1 MRKRRSSIGKRAIVS
16 AMTIMLTLST
26 PMVAFSDSVSDH
38 EIKNIENYSGISTT
52 DNKYTDNEA
61 AKIESGSSSVQTME
75 SAANAAQTAAADAQ
89 TQLDE
94 INKQLEAANTA
105 SANASS
111 AANAAATIVSNA
123 EATANA
129 AQTAANAAQ
138 TAATNAAT
146 SAATDLDIID
156 NYNSN
161 AATDNANAGSIAT
174 NGSATPVTD
183 ADGSTVTRT
192 DSEGKTV
199 DVTDISV
206 TVSVTENVS
215 GTGDTVVMK
224 DVDAANYIGDQ
235 ADKAQT
241 AADTAKSE
249 LEAALAVDTT
259 DKDNAE
265 VQAHVKAANE
275 AAAEAKTAADDAQTA
290 YDAAVSSALSDLAAY
305 NAYAIAYN
313 EAQLTDLFDQLG
325 ISDLT
330 INADGTIASSNSE
343 VASLVKKYND
353 LFATAQAAVHNKD
366 TDTAAAKA
374 AEADLDTILAIDFSG
389 AKDSVDN
396 AKTALDTAATDLSA
410 AKTAAA
416 DAKTAAETAQ
426 TSAQKAM
433 DKIATYDENGNVTG
447 GDLKTTNDK
456 LAEIAAIPAA
466 DVTAAASAQSTAQ
479 DNYDNA
485 VKAAKEAYAS
495 KSGSYR
501 FFHSEQSYI
510 DASERV
516 KSTKILLDEANSKL
530 ADVKATQARYDSI
543 LASYDNANSDAEK
556 QALVDIISNGLA
568 VDSTNL
574 NQLEYDQDINTW
586 ANKVLN
592 TLDWNVFT
600 YLDSVKTK
608 KDVRKAIDDI
618 YTPSYWAD
626 FFNKLGITQWA
637 VDTSKTDAVIA
648 ELNNEI
654 TNQVIAKYEFLAQN
668 SASTAD
674 AATQTAATNGKSS
687 MTQINNL
694 VSNIATVNSS
704 LDNANSTLSS
714 AQNTYDAAQKQ
725 LKEVQDKIK
734 ENRKS
739 LSTIDLAALKEK
751 LANAQAALTVAKEN
765 LEDATAANAD
775 AQKYADWASAL
786 VGDHYAKIFA
796 QIERNEDGSIIIPD
810 SNRLNYDVTEVSS
823 KPVSSFTG
831 NIVEGNKTIEIPYTI
846 YRAYVK
852 AMYEDTT
859 VKEATKDNKYKGT
872 GSALNATTGGVVYW
886 RVKFTEDGKSLV
898 LDPDENGKYYY
909 TSEEGLPND
918 TANYLV
924 AYVIKREGDGYHL
937 DGTLFSTTYQAPIVN
952 PTPETPVVYSVTAT
966 STTTET
972 TAAVATPAVLGA
984 TRTITEEPAVLG
996 ATRDIAEEP
1005 AVLGAA
1011 RNPLTGD
1018 NTDTTSRVVV
1028 MLAAAGAALA
1038 LSIVARKK
1046 KANN

>member
-38 EIKNIENYSGISTT
+38 GIENIENYSGISTT

-111 AANAAATIVSNA
+111 AANAA
-123 EATANA
+123 
-129 AQTAANAAQ
+129 
-138 TAATNAAT
+138 
-146 SAATDLDIID
+146 
-156 NYNSN
+156 
-161 AATDNANAGSIAT
+161 TDNANAGSIAT

-192 DSEGKTV
+192 DSEEKTV

-313 EAQLTDLFDQLG
+313 EAQLTDLFNQLG
-325 ISDLT
+325 ITDLT

-374 AEADLDTILAIDFSG
+374 AEADLDTILAIDFSS
-389 AKDSVDN
+389 AKETVDN
-396 AKTALDTAATDLSA
+396 AQTALGTAATDLSA
-410 AKTAAA
+410 AQTAAT
-416 DAKTAAETAQ
+416 DAQTAAETAQ
-426 TSAQKAM
+426 TTAQKAM
-433 DKIATYDENGNVTG
+433 DKIATYDETGNVTG

-456 LAEIAAIPAA
+456 LAEASAIPAA

-479 DNYDNA
+479 VNYDKAVKAAIKAYTDDLKVYQDNYDNA
-485 VKAAKEAYAS
+485 PWYTALKYYGLLEGFKAT
-495 KSGSYR
+495 
-501 FFHSEQSYI
+501 HSEQSYI
-510 DASERV
+510 DASETV
-516 KSTKILLDEANSKL
+516 SATKILLDEANSKL

-694 VSNIATVNSS
+694 VTNIATVNSS
-704 LDNANSTLSS
+704 LENANNTLSS
-714 AQNTYDAAQKQ
+714 AQNTYNDAQKQ
-725 LKEVQDKIK
+725 LNEVQTNIK

-765 LEDATAANAD
+765 LEDATAAAAD
-775 AQKYADWASAL
+775 AKKYADWATAL
-786 VGDHYAKIFA
+786 VGDHYTKIFA
-796 QIERNEDGSIIIPD
+796 QIARNADGSISD
-810 SNRLNYDVTEVSS
+810 SNLLNYDVTEVSS

-859 VKEATKDNKYKGT
+859 VKEATEDKKYKGT

-898 LDPDENGKYYY
+898 LDPDESGKYYY

-1018 NTDTTSRVVV
+1018 NTDTTSRIVV

-1038 LSIVARKK
+1038 LSIIAGKR

>member
-38 EIKNIENYSGISTT
+38 GIENIEKYSDISTT
-52 DNKYTDNEA
+52 DSKYTDNEA
-61 AKIESGSSSVQTME
+61 AKIESGSTSVQTME

-89 TQLDE
+89 TQLDK

-174 NGSATPVTD
+174 NGSTTPVTD
-183 ADGSTVTRT
+183 A
-192 DSEGKTV
+192 
-199 DVTDISV
+199 DISV

-265 VQAHVKAANE
+265 VKAHVKAANE

-313 EAQLTDLFDQLG
+313 EEQLTDLFNQLG
-325 ISDLT
+325 ITDLT

-396 AKTALDTAATDLSA
+396 AKTA
-410 AKTAAA
+410 
-416 DAKTAAETAQ
+416 AETAQ

-479 DNYDNA
+479 VNYDKA
-485 VKAAKEAYAS
+485 VKAAKEAYANE
-495 KSGSYR
+495 SGIYR
-501 FFHSEQSYI
+501 LIHSEQSYI

-516 KSTKILLDEANSKL
+516 KSTKIHLDEANSKL

-543 LASYDNANSDAEK
+543 LARYDNANSEAEK

-859 VKEATKDNKYKGT
+859 VKEATEDKKYKGT

-898 LDPDENGKYYY
+898 LDPDESGKYYY

-937 DGTLFSTTYQAPIVN
+937 DGTLFLTTYQAPIVN
-952 PTPETPVVYSVTAT
+952 PTPETPVVYSVTAI

-1038 LSIVARKK
+1038 LSIVAGKK